1 MKKHSWLFCISIF
14 FLFTACDL
22 LLFKPVDDSKIV
34 STVVYLDENE
44 SGNVYLT
51 KLNKSSRT
59 VNGQKSGYISN
70 TSQRSANEDTY
81 ISTDSFMQDLNRKA
95 GLALYQAVS
104 RSAGSERAVLSG
116 YSERTF
122 AYQEFFYSYVSKNNN
137 TGVMDQISANK
148 KYEGSHCLVYAD
160 SRNTSFN
167 LSDTDYE
174 NLGKKFDSLYAKEV
188 EIIGDPLYEQ
198 YNSNFYVSCNQK
210 IIILVSDLYGDG
222 EGQTVPSGTV
232 GYFYQGD
239 LFRDDFLYNRQRTH
253 SNQCEMFYIDSLFL
267 EKRPGLTYS
276 TLVHEFNHMI
286 NYVVKTLKK
295 MNNETIIKASLICD
309 LWFTE
314 MLSMTTEDMFQVY
327 LGIQDKD
334 SPKSRIQD
342 FGIGYNYGFKDWD
355 NLSNDNTTVDFIY
368 ANTYAFGAFLAR
380 NFGGVPLI
388 SEIAKNE
395 YINEKSITM
404 ALKKLNPDIEEID
417 FNYAL
422 QKFTLCILNTEEN
435 DEGGKKYYSL
445 NKSAGNASNSS
456 LGFSK
461 IDITSTITIKNKTY
475 LVPFIYN
482 GELNEMDIYP
492 YGFSIHLVGSNLNSF
507 TLTTWINNGIDYFY
521 NIK

>member
-34 STVVYLDENE
+34 STVVYLKENE
-44 SGNVYLT
+44 KGNVYLT
-51 KLNKSSRT
+51 KLNKNSWIVKGR
-59 VNGQKSGYISN
+59 KSGYVSN
-70 TSQRSANEDTY
+70 TTRSADEDAY

-95 GLALYQAVS
+95 GLALYQAAS
-104 RSAGSERAVLSG
+104 RSAGSERTVSSG
-116 YSERTF
+116 YSQMTF
-122 AYQEFFYSYVSKNNN
+122 GPRKDFYSFVSKNNKN
-137 TGVMDQISANK
+137 IGIMGQVSADK
-148 KYEGSHCLVYAD
+148 KYEGTHCIVYAD
-160 SRNTSFN
+160 TENSSFN
-167 LSDTDYE
+167 LSDAEYN
-174 NLGKKFDSLYAKEV
+174 NLGIKFDSFYDKEV
-188 EIIGDPLYEQ
+188 EILGNPVYEQ
-198 YNSNFYVSCNQK
+198 YNSKFYVPCNQK

-222 EGQTVPSGTV
+222 KGQTTPSGTV

-239 LFRDDFLYNRQRTH
+239 LFNDEPY
-253 SNQCEMFYIDSLFL
+253 SNHCEIFYIDALFL
-267 EKRPGLTYS
+267 KKRSQLTYS

-295 MNNETIIKASLICD
+295 MNNETSIKASLICD

-314 MLSMTTEDMFQVY
+314 MLSMTTEDMFQAY
-327 LGIQDKD
+327 LGIPDQD
-334 SPKSRIQD
+334 SPKSRIQA

-355 NLSNDNTTVDFIY
+355 NLSNNNTTVDFIY

-395 YINEKSITM
+395 YINEKAITM

-492 YGFSIHLVGSNLNSF
+492 YGFSIHYLGENLKSF
-507 TLTTWINNGIDYFY
+507 TLTTWTNNGIDYYY
-521 NIK
+521 NVK